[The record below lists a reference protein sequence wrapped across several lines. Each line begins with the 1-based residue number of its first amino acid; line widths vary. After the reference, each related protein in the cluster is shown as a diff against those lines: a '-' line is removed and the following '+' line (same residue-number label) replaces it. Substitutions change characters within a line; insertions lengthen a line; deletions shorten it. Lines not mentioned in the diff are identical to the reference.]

1 MQETKKNPVEEA
13 LIQMKNVEEAIAENA
28 KGILASTMKEEI
40 NQLVKESL
48 SEQDE
53 VDLDAE
59 IDVDDAEDD
68 VDTEMD
74 TDIDVEDDVDLDAD
88 NVDDMD
94 IDMDMDSEE
103 TPIDLTDASDEEILK
118 VFKAMGEEDGIIVKK
133 DGENVHLTDN
143 DADVEY
149 LVKLGESKEKSKT
162 KKMKI
167 KENMDLNFDD
177 SNDSQDASTEDVIN
191 AIFGG
196 GEMEETEDMEEEYG
210 SKKHEFK
217 RRGGHKMGDVDGHYK
232 DYEMDEEEDMDEV
245 VYEIEF
251 NESDDE
257 ELDESDEMEM
267 DESDEMEMDESDEME
282 MDESDEMEMDE
293 SEEME
298 MDESEEME
306 MDESD
311 DEDDLEESYNPQ
323 YVGEGK
329 KLAVKKP
336 KGVGLGHGPKF
347 SYKSS
352 GKGGFKDD
360 KKEGPKT
367 MGTGKAKFEYK
378 KGANMEGKSK
388 VVKKAE
394 TKEAARTYGNGS
406 KEGRGLRKGIT
417 NNRNYVYS
425 NSGVKVES
433 LEAEVKMLRE
443 KNEEYRKAL
452 NVFREKLNEVAIFN
466 SNLAYATRLFTEH
479 STTKKEKINI
489 LRRFDDV
496 ETLKESKNLYKSLK
510 DELGKT
516 ETKTVNESVEKTINN
531 TMSSGS
537 ATTLIESKTYENPQ
551 FLRMKDLM
559 TKIK

>member
-59 IDVDDAEDD
+59 IDVDDTEDD

-94 IDMDMDSEE
+94 MDMDMDSEE

-133 DGENVHLTDN
+133 DGENVHLKDN

-149 LVKLGESKEKSKT
+149 LVKLGESKEKSKI

-177 SNDSQDASTEDVIN
+177 SEDSQDASTAEVIK

-217 RRGGHKMGDVDGHYK
+217 RHGGHKMGDVDGHYK
-232 DYEMDEEEDMDEV
+232 DYEMDEEDDMDEV

-251 NESDDE
+251 NESDDDE
-257 ELDESDEMEM
+257 MMESDEDEM
-267 DESDEMEMDESDEME
+267 MESDEDEMMESDE
-282 MDESDEMEMDE
+282 
-293 SEEME
+293 
-298 MDESEEME
+298 
-306 MDESD
+306 

-323 YVGEGK
+323 YVGEAK

-352 GKGGFKDD
+352 GKGGFNDD

-417 NNRNYVYS
+417 DNRNYVYGKG
-425 NSGVKVES
+425 NVHTES

-452 NVFREKLNEVAIFN
+452 NVFREKLTEVAIFN

-496 ETLKESKNLYKSLK
+496 ETLKESKNLYRSLK

-516 ETKTVNESVEKTINN
+516 ETKSVNESVEKTINN